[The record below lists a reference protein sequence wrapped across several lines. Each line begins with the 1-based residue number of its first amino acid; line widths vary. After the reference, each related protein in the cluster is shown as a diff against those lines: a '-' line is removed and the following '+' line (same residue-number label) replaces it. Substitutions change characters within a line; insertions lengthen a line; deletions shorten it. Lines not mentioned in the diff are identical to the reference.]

1 MPLHGRTGIVVGSK
15 SCRRRP
21 RCIIAISGLVIGSLG
36 RSYERVSEQSQMA
49 YLVFA
54 YHMSSQSEEHVV
66 PPHPLCDRTMLS
78 DASLS
83 CPVVI
88 FRP

>member
-1 MPLHGRTGIVVGSK
+1 
-15 SCRRRP
+15 
-21 RCIIAISGLVIGSLG
+21 
-36 RSYERVSEQSQMA
+36 MA

-54 YHMSSQSEEHVV
+54 YHMSSQSAELVV

-78 DASLS
+78 DASVFCL
-83 CPVVI
+83 VVT